1 MNAIF
6 LRSPTVDDYKR
17 DFDKTMRAKIK
28 WFCLPRVGQ
37 IIEAVDPLKIVVI
50 GLNTLKLFKRFGESV
65 IDLTNEEGRT
75 LTTVGQIVGRRAIA
89 TLHLSAAY
97 ISNPDRDRIRDLVLE
112 W

>member
-1 MNAIF
+1 
-6 LRSPTVDDYKR
+6 
-17 DFDKTMRAKIK
+17 MRAKIK
-28 WFCLPRVGQ
+28 GFCLPRVGQ